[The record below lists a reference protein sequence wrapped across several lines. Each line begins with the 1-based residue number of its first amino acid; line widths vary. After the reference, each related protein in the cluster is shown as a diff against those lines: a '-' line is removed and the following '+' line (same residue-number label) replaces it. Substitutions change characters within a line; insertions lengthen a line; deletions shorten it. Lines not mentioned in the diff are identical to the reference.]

1 MRFPSG
7 SRLTMIMG
15 VSFAA
20 GHFEGQRLRR
30 TVRRLASEFKF
41 RPVRRPNRAEGDY
54 LALISKPLLTLK

>member
-1 MRFPSG
+1 MAMVERSRNLFSTASTERVSFSSMRFPSG

-30 TVRRLASEFKF
+30 TVRMLSSEFK
-41 RPVRRPNRAEGDY
+41 
-54 LALISKPLLTLK
+54 

>member
-1 MRFPSG
+1 
-7 SRLTMIMG
+7 MIMG

-41 RPVRRPNRAEGDY
+41 RPDCRPNRAEGDY